1 MTPDQIIATVMALL
15 SAEPA
20 ATSFPVI
27 ASGGAK
33 AEYPVSLEACPRPLP
48 ATEIEGKT
56 VICGRVD
63 VPESHENPEG
73 PRIAL
78 SFAVL
83 KAHTQSPAPDP
94 LIYLH
99 GGPGGGAVRDLAGI
113 VVPIFEGHRAR
124 RDVVTFDQRAA
135 GISSDMVTCF
145 STFENSL
152 VDLFQRDTLGSKLED
167 IFAKCTGELKQG
179 GRNLSA
185 YNTVQNAKDV
195 RAVMQALGYG
205 DYNIYGISYGTKLAL
220 EVMRSAPE
228 GVRSVVIDSV
238 FPPNARAY
246 DTNIL
251 PVQEGVQQ
259 VITQCA
265 ADANCTAAFP
275 DLEATIQRVAVKLEK
290 NPIPAAR
297 GRPEINVVTLIK
309 LFEDRNAF
317 GHWPN
322 TTGHIPLIVTE
333 WDRGETG
340 TYDALASG
348 ATARAPD
355 GGELLKPF
363 ADKLTP
369 DQTVIARLLLEG
381 AIGAKRDETF
391 TGYALRSLSDSVAK
405 SAQGVSSLAQRLDKA
420 MTDAIVATR
429 SKEDML
435 RFASAYAAL
444 ARQKPERVTLKA
456 LIEAH
461 LPAADIAP
469 TLALLDQLTD
479 GDVAEVFAAVSKEA
493 RTIYKP
499 IVDMLD
505 LMVVACT
512 EDIPFNTPEQ
522 MQAVVDGLKFK
533 FLAKMRQRRR
543 QPLSALPFHSRS
555 AAFPRFPRCG
565 EKRHPDVGDV
575 RVQRYP
581 DLNRRGAAGGRGPE
595 PGHSTRLSRGRTCG
609 NRVFAMR
616 QGHRHGLCRT
626 PGCAFGHR
634 LHPDAEADIHPAVE
648 LNSRLSR
655 AIRGRP

>member
-15 SAEPA
+15 AAEPA
-20 ATSFPVI
+20 EKAFPVI
-27 ASGGAK
+27 AAGGA
-33 AEYPVSLEACPRPLP
+33 AAGYPVTIEACPRPLP
-48 ATEIEGKT
+48 AAEVEGQT

-63 VPESHENPEG
+63 VPEDHDAPDG
-73 PRIAL
+73 PRIKL

-83 KAHTQSPAPDP
+83 KAHTESPAPDP

-145 STFENSL
+145 STFESSL
-152 VDLFQRDTLGSKLED
+152 LDLFQRATLDS
-167 IFAKCTGELKQG
+167 AKIEAILDRCTGELTKG

-220 EVMRSAPE
+220 EVMRTAPE

-259 VITQCA
+259 VINQCA
-265 ADANCTAAFP
+265 ADASCAAAFP

-297 GRPEINVVTLIK
+297 GRPEINVATLIK
-309 LFEDRNAF
+309 LFEDRNAY

-340 TYDALASG
+340 TYDLLASG

-355 GGELLKPF
+355 SGELLKPY
-363 ADKLTP
+363 ADRLSA

-381 AIGAKRDETF
+381 ASVAAREDRF
-391 TGYALRSLSDSVAK
+391 TAYALSGLSDSLAR
-405 SAQGVSSLAQRLDKA
+405 SAQGVTSLARRLDKA
-420 MTDAIVATR
+420 MTDAMVGTR
-429 SKEDML
+429 SKEEML

-444 ARQKPERVTLKA
+444 ARQTPDRAVLRA
-456 LIEAH
+456 LIIDH
-461 LPAADIAP
+461 LPAADIDP
-469 TLALLDQLTD
+469 TLALLDQLGD

-493 RTIYKP
+493 RTLYKP
-499 IVDMLD
+499 IIDILD

-512 EDIPFNTPEQ
+512 EDLPFNSRDGME
-522 MQAVVDGLKFK
+522 AIVDGLKFK
-533 FLAKMRQRRR
+533 FLAQSSNVDDTLY
-543 QPLSALPFHSRS
+543 QLCPYIPSALPFPGFHDPVESDIPTLVMYGFNDTQTSTEEALLAAEGLSRS
-555 AAFPRFPRCG
+555 TALGFPEAGHAALVFSQCAKDIGLAFVERPG
-565 EKRHPDVGDV
+565 EP
-575 RVQRYP
+575 
-581 DLNRRGAAGGRGPE
+581 LA
-595 PGHSTRLSRGRTCG
+595 T
-609 NRVFAMR
+609 
-616 QGHRHGLCRT
+616 
-626 PGCAFGHR
+626 GCIETLKPTFI
-634 LHPDAEADIHPAVE
+634 LPP
-648 LNSRLSR
+648 N
-655 AIRGRP
+655 

>member
-1 MTPDQIIATVMALL
+1 MI
-15 SAEPA
+15 
-20 ATSFPVI
+20 
-27 ASGGAK
+27 
-33 AEYPVSLEACPRPLP
+33 EACPRPLP
-48 ATEIEGKT
+48 AAEVEGRT

-63 VPESHENPEG
+63 VPESHDTPDG
-73 PRIAL
+73 PRISLA
-78 SFAVL
+78 FAVL
-83 KAHTQSPAPDP
+83 KARTESPAPDP

-152 VDLFQRDTLGSKLED
+152 VDLFHPEKLDSGKIEQ
-167 IFAKCTGELKQG
+167 IFSDCTGELKAN

-185 YNTVQNAKDV
+185 YNTVENARDV
-195 RAVMQALGYG
+195 RAVMQALGYA

-228 GVRSVVIDSV
+228 GVRSVVLDSV

-259 VITQCA
+259 VINQCA
-265 ADANCTAAFP
+265 ADAKCAAAFP

-297 GRPEINVVTLIK
+297 GRPEIDVRTLIS
-309 LFEDRNAF
+309 LFQDRNAY

-340 TYDALASG
+340 TYDLLASG
-348 ATARAPD
+348 ATARTPD

-363 ADKLTP
+363 ADRLTP

-381 AIGAKRDETF
+381 ALGDKRDETF
-391 TGYALRSLSDSVAK
+391 TGYALRSLSDSLAK
-405 SAQGVSSLAQRLDKA
+405 SAQGVTTLAQRLDKA
-420 MTDAIVATR
+420 MTDAMVATR
-429 SKEDML
+429 SKEEML
-435 RFASAYAAL
+435 RFATAYAGL
-444 ARQKPERVTLKA
+444 ARQAPDRATLKA

-512 EDIPFNTPEQ
+512 EDVPFNTREQ
-522 MQAVVDGLKFK
+522 MQTVVDGLKFR
-533 FLAKMRQRRR
+533 FLAKSDNVDDSLYQLC
-543 QPLSALPFHSRS
+543 PFIPPALPFPGFHDPVRS
-555 AAFPRFPRCG
+555 DIPTLVMYGFNDTQTSTEEALLAAEG
-565 EKRHPDVGDV
+565 
-575 RVQRYP
+575 
-581 DLNRRGAAGGRGPE
+581 
-595 PGHSTRLSRGRTCG
+595 LSRGTALG
-609 NRVFAMR
+609 FPEAGHAALVFSQCAKDI
-616 QGHRHGLCRT
+616 GLAFVERPAEPLST
-626 PGCAFGHR
+626 GCIETLKPVFI
-634 LHPDAEADIHPAVE
+634 LPSD
-648 LNSRLSR
+648 
-655 AIRGRP
+655 